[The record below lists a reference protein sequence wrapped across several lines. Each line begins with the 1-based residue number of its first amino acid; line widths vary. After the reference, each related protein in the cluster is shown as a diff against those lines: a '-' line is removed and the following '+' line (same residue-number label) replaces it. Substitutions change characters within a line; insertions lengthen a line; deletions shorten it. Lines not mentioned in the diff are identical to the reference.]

1 MAVSFS
7 NNFPLFPSI
16 YIPLGS
22 ICLALGIFI
31 YLKNKFSLL
40 NRLYFFF
47 CFGIFVWMIPVSLVN
62 LNIFDY
68 QINLLLAK
76 IIFTSVVFLP
86 TLALHFAIVYLD
98 ENVEKTVSRDLRIAY
113 CFTFIFL
120 FLLWSTNQ
128 FIVGLNHYP
137 WGLYPKG
144 GPIHV
149 LHSIF
154 VIATAIY
161 MVHLLW
167 HGMNLIK
174 VKHGKTKKYHE
185 TKYVFIA
192 FLFITMACTDFLQSW
207 GVDFFPFGY
216 FFVSVFFA
224 STAYAIFRH
233 ELLGISVVIKKSL
246 IYSILISLIASLYF
260 TAVYIIGKFIG
271 NLAKAQS
278 APVILIILAIITLLF
293 KPLEQKIQSGVEK
306 LFHKKPREVIEK
318 ENFLLREQ
326 VEQQDRMKAVAIL
339 AAGMAHEIKNP
350 LTSIKTFAEYLPERY
365 EDPDFRDKFK
375 RIVVDEV
382 ARINNI
388 VGQLLEFSK
397 PQEPELK
404 SASIN
409 GILNETIELLN
420 NNLLDHRIQVV
431 KNYGPERHL
440 DADKAQLKQVFLNL
454 FLNSIHA
461 MPVGGTLSI
470 STEPNNNSYKI
481 TITDTGYGIAE
492 EDLKHVFEPF
502 FTTRGD
508 GTGLG
513 LSIVH
518 GIITKHGGKLEI
530 KSRPGAGTTVSVILK
545 SRS

>member
-1 MAVSFS
+1 MTASFS

-16 YIPLGS
+16 YIPLGG

-31 YLKNKFSLL
+31 YLKNKSSLL

-68 QINLLLAK
+68 QVNLLLAK
-76 IIFTSVVFLP
+76 IIFTSIVFLP
-86 TLALHFAIVYLD
+86 TIALNFAIVYLK

-120 FLLWSTNQ
+120 LLLWSTNQ

-149 LHSIF
+149 FHSIF

-174 VKHGKTKKYHE
+174 MKHGKIKKYHE

-207 GVDFFPFGY
+207 GVDSFPIGY
-216 FFVSVFFA
+216 FFVSVFFV

-278 APVILIILAIITLLF
+278 APVILMILAIITLLF

-306 LFHKKPREVIEK
+306 LFFKKPREVVEK
-318 ENFLLREQ
+318 ENILLREQ
-326 VEQQDRMKAVAIL
+326 VEQQDRMRAVATL

-382 ARINNI
+382 DRVNNI
-388 VGQLLEFSK
+388 VKQLLEFAK

-404 SASIN
+404 KVCIN
-409 GILNETIELLN
+409 TVLDETIELLN
-420 NNLLDHRIQVV
+420 SNLV
-431 KNYGPERHL
+431 KHDIRVIKKYAQ
-440 DADKAQLKQVFLNL
+440 DQKISADKAQLKQAFLNL
-454 FLNSIHA
+454 FLNSIQA
-461 MPVGGTLSI
+461 MPTGGTLTI
-470 STEPNNNSYKI
+470 STSLTTDYRLLT
-481 TITDTGYGIAE
+481 TITDSGEGIAE
-492 EDLKHVFEPF
+492 KDLKHIFDPF
-502 FTTRGD
+502 FTTREE

-530 KSRPGAGTTVSVILK
+530 KSQPGQGTTVSVILK
-545 SRS
+545 S